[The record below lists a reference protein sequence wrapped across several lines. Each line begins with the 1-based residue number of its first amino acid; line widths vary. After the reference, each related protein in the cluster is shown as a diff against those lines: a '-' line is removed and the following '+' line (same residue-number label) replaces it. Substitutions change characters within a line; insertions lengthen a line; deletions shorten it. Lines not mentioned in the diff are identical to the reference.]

1 MKYMDVGCNINCWE
15 CNEKCDFKEI
25 LQISI
30 YLPITEQYV
39 YSEIMEILKA
49 QAGQLLL
56 SGISKEVF
64 LTAYRCFKNVVG
76 TKSEEK
82 QIDKEFE
89 EVSGY
94 SIYRVFQAS
103 KESDWIKL

>member
-15 CNEKCDFKEI
+15 CNKKCDFKEI

-56 SGISKEVF
+56 SGISKEV
-64 LTAYRCFKNVVG
+64 LD
-76 TKSEEK
+76 EEIK
-82 QIDKEFE
+82 ILSVSFYVARLKLKEQLI
-89 EVSGY
+89 S
-94 SIYRVFQAS
+94 
-103 KESDWIKL
+103 

>member
-1 MKYMDVGCNINCWE
+1 MKYMDVGCNINCCE

-56 SGISKEVF
+56 SGISKEV
-64 LTAYRCFKNVVG
+64 LD
-76 TKSEEK
+76 EEIK
-82 QIDKEFE
+82 VLAVSFYVARLKLKEQL
-89 EVSGY
+89 
-94 SIYRVFQAS
+94 IP
-103 KESDWIKL
+103 